1 MLKKFLPILFFLIVL
16 ISCSFNSDSAKIK
29 KVIYKNVDAMN
40 KKDIETYME
49 TIDPKDT
56 AEYNSTKNIVGFI
69 FKNMDVEVKIDTFSI
84 ISLADD
90 TARVLVRMYFTVKGE
105 EEHKSNMEHFLI
117 KREGKWYINN
127 SITLQ

>member
-1 MLKKFLPILFFLIVL
+1 MLKNFYRFSFFWLFWFPVV
-16 ISCSFNSDSAKIK
+16 STCDSAKIK